1 MKQTILTI
9 LLALCVFAGT
19 STTAHAGTVIKSI
32 PLTLEAIA
40 DGTITVSNPKSGMQ
54 YSVNG
59 GAKTAVT
66 TDPISVSAKDVVA
79 FYGDGTNIKTYFGTN
94 GTQIQCSADCYI
106 YGNIMSLVDEDG
118 FATNTTQMGPN
129 TFTNLFKNNIHIK
142 NHNDKELVL
151 PATTL
156 TYNCY
161 RWMFYGCTGLTKA
174 PELPAKTL
182 TYCCY
187 YGMFYGCTNLNYVK
201 CLATDISAD
210 GCTDSWLKGVAT
222 TGTFAMISNTA
233 WTTGVSGIPS
243 GWTVKGLDYLLP
255 LTLEAIADGEIT
267 VSNPKSGMQYSVNGG
282 AKTAVTTD
290 PISVSANDVVA
301 FYGNG
306 KEITMYDDTQIQCSA
321 DCYIYGNIMS
331 LVDEDGF
338 ATNKTLTGEYAFFK
352 LFNMNTHLKSHSDKE
367 LVLPATTLTKGCY
380 YNMFCGCTSLKKV
393 PALPATT
400 LADECYACMFYNC
413 TGLKKAP
420 ALPATTLTKG
430 CYKSMFFG
438 CTGLTT
444 APALPATTLVDGCYS
459 TMFSCCTN
467 LNYVLCLAT
476 DISAKYCNL
485 WLSDVAQTGT
495 FVKIANT
502 AWTTGVS
509 GIPSGWTV
517 IDIVN
522 YNLLPLTLEAI
533 ADGEITVSNP
543 KSGMQYS
550 VNGGAKTAV
559 TTDPISVSAND
570 VVAFYGNGKE
580 ITMYDD
586 TQIQCSA
593 DCYIYGNIMSLVDED
608 GFATNKTLTGEYA
621 FFKLFN
627 MNTHLKSH
635 SDKEL
640 VLPATTLTKGCYYE
654 MFNGCTSL
662 TTAPALPAST
672 LAKGCYASM
681 FAGCTGLTTAPELPA
696 IVLKDGC
703 YDHMFSGC
711 TNLNYVLCL
720 ATDISAIYYTTQWL
734 NDVAQTGT
742 FVKAANSTWTT
753 GPDGIPNGWTVID
766 SDNNLILPLTLE
778 AIADGTITISHPQT
792 GMKYSLNRGPKRT
805 ASDSDVTIDVSKG
818 DVVEFYGNGTSITSY
833 SGTQIQCSADC
844 YIYGNIMSLVDETGF
859 VTNKT
864 LTGERTFSGLFENN
878 THLKNHSDKE
888 LVMPATTLTYGCYS
902 NMFWGCTSLTTA
914 PELPATTLSYYCY
927 GCMFTGCTGLT
938 KAPELPAT
946 TLQPDCYIQMFA
958 DCTGLTKAPA
968 LPATTLQPSCYYY
981 MFYGCT
987 NLNNVKCLATDISAQ
1002 DCTYGWIY
1010 NTAKTGTFVKAA
1022 NSTWTTGPDGIPSGW
1037 TVVEALSDNANNADG
1052 ITALADNQ
1060 SHNIMLYGRTI
1071 YRDGDWNTLCLP
1083 FDVDNLKGTPL
1094 DEATVM
1100 ELDVET
1106 SNLKDGTLTLYFKD
1120 TESIKAGKPYIVKW
1134 DTPATDI
1141 SNPLFEKVT
1150 VDASASTSVAFDG
1163 GSFIGSYSPVALP
1176 VNDTSNLFLGSN
1188 NTLYWPNGANNEDG
1202 NYYLNAC
1209 RAYFHVNDVAAVR
1222 EFVLNFDEAETTGI
1236 SNTNLTNRTNNS
1248 SDSYNSWSENNA
1260 WFSLDGRKLESKPS
1274 AKGLYIY
1281 KGNKVAIK

>member
-19 STTAHAGTVIKSI
+19 STTAHAETVINSI

-40 DGTITVSNPKSGMQ
+40 DGEITVSYPKTGMQ
-54 YSVNG
+54 YTKNG

-79 FYGDGTNIKTYFGTN
+79 FYGDGTNITTYFRTN

-106 YGNIMSLVDEDG
+106 YGNIMSLVDEYG
-118 FATNTTQMGPN
+118 FATNTTLTKDYTFIHLFLNN
-129 TFTNLFKNNIHIK
+129 THIK
-142 NHNDKELVL
+142 NHNEKELVL
-151 PATTL
+151 PATVL
-156 TYNCY
+156 TASCY
-161 RWMFYGCTGLTKA
+161 REMFRGCTGLTKA
-174 PELPAKTL
+174 PELPATTL
-182 TYCCY
+182 TPRCYCW
-187 YGMFYGCTNLNYVK
+187 MFSGCTNLNYVK
-201 CLATDISAD
+201 CLATNISAD
-210 GCTDSWLKGVAT
+210 GCTESWLKGVAT

-290 PISVSANDVVA
+290 PISVSTNDVVE

-306 KEITMYDDTQIQCSA
+306 KEITTYDGTNIQCSA

-331 LVDEDGF
+331 LVDETGF
-338 ATNKTLTGEYAFFK
+338 VTNTTLTGEYAFAS
-352 LFNMNTHLKSHSDKE
+352 LFENNTYLKNHSDKE

-380 YNMFCGCTSLKKV
+380 YNMFCGCTSLKKA

-400 LADECYACMFYNC
+400 LADECYACMFY
-413 TGLKKAP
+413 
-420 ALPATTLTKG
+420 
-430 CYKSMFFG
+430 Y

-444 APALPATTLVDGCYS
+444 APALPATTLTKGCYRSMFFGCTGLTKAPALPATTLADGCYS

-476 DISAKYCNL
+476 DISAKYCHL

-517 IDIVN
+517 IDIVS

-559 TTDPISVSAND
+559 TTDPISVSTND
-570 VVAFYGNGKE
+570 VVEFYGNGKE
-580 ITMYDD
+580 ITTYDG
-586 TQIQCSA
+586 TNIQCSA
-593 DCYIYGNIMSLVDED
+593 DCYIYGNIMSLVDET
-608 GFATNKTLTGEYA
+608 GFVTNTTLTGEYA
-621 FFKLFN
+621 FASLFEN
-627 MNTHLKSH
+627 NTYLKNH

-654 MFNGCTSL
+654 MFNGCT
-662 TTAPALPAST
+662 
-672 LAKGCYASM
+672 
-681 FAGCTGLTTAPELPA
+681 GLTTAPELPA
-696 IVLKDGC
+696 TVLKDGC

-711 TNLNYVLCL
+711 TNLNYVKCL
-720 ATDISAIYYTTQWL
+720 ATDISAQYCTYQWL
-734 NDVAQTGT
+734 KGVATTGT

-792 GMKYSLNRGPKRT
+792 GMKYSLNRGLKMT
-805 ASDSDVTIDVSKG
+805 DSNSDSDITIDVSKG

-833 SGTQIQCSADC
+833 SGTQIQCSVDC

-902 NMFWGCTSLTTA
+902 NMFWGCTGLTKA
-914 PELPATTLSYYCY
+914 PELPATTLQPYCY

-938 KAPELPAT
+938 KAPALSAT
-946 TLQPDCYIQMFA
+946 TLQPYCYIQMFA
-958 DCTGLTKAPA
+958 DCTGLTTAPA
-968 LPATTLQPSCYYY
+968 LPATTLQPSCYNY

-987 NLNNVKCLATDISAQ
+987 NLNNVKCLATNISAQ
-1002 DCTYGWIY
+1002 YCTYGWIY
-1010 NTAKTGTFVKAA
+1010 NTAETGTFVKAA

-1060 SHNIMLYGRTI
+1060 SHDIMLYGRTI
-1071 YRDGDWNTLCLP
+1071 YRDGYWNTLCLP

-1094 DEATVM
+1094 EGATVM
-1100 ELDVET
+1100 GLNYWR
-1106 SNLKDGTLTLYFKD
+1106 SYLYDGTLTLNFVGAK
-1120 TESIKAGKPYIVKW
+1120 SIMAGVPYIVKW
-1134 DTPATDI
+1134 ETPATDI

-1176 VNDTSNLFLGSN
+1176 VNDTSNLFLGTN

-1209 RAYFHVNDVAAVR
+1209 RAYFHVDDVAAVR
-1222 EFVLNFDEAETTGI
+1222 EFVLNFDEGETTGI
-1236 SNTNLTNRTNNS
+1236 ESMHNS
-1248 SDSYNSWSENNA
+1248 ECIKHNKADA
-1260 WFSLDGRKLESKPS
+1260 WYSLDGRKLDGKPS

-1281 KGNKVAIK
+1281 KDRKVVIK